1 MSDNSNQEKNAPL
14 PSGSENPP
22 HPGELNPEL
31 TVREKK
37 GGARPGDTYVRVQS
51 THHHH
56 FRRVGP
62 GHFVATPE
70 VTRPVGPFESGYRAF
85 KSVLI
90 GRPLETS
97 EESHQRLNK
106 FKALAVFGS
115 DAISSCA
122 YATEEML
129 LVLVVAGSSALYV
142 SEFTALAI
150 GILLFLIAFSYRQ
163 TVYAYPNGGGSYIV
177 SRENLGQI
185 PGLVAASALLI
196 DYILTVS
203 VSIVAGAAAVSSA
216 MIAGGLGPQIESLNA
231 VLPPHFNV
239 NVLLSLF
246 FILVMTVGNL
256 RGVRESG
263 AIFAVPTY
271 LFLGSLGVLLTLG
284 LFQAFTGTLTPAQ
297 TPPIIPAAEP
307 LTLWLILRAFS
318 SGAVAMSGVEAVSN
332 GVPAFE
338 RPESRNAATTLTIM
352 AVILGS
358 AFLGISYLASQLGL
372 VPTDQTIISQI
383 AQAVFGTSI
392 FFYIFQLATMGILI
406 VAGNTAFADFP
417 RLSSVLAR
425 DNFMPHQFLY
435 RGDRLAFSTGIVAL
449 AGIAAFLVVLFSADV
464 SNLIHLYAVGV
475 FLAFTLSNTGMVM
488 HWRKLGGPSARRSIL
503 INGAGA
509 VVTFIILCIVI
520 VTKFALGAWIVILLI
535 PLITLVFIFIHRHY
549 TDVATQL
556 RINPAQ
562 MPHDTDAPIVIVPI
576 DDLNYASLRAVS
588 FARKITPTPL
598 LLHVAVLPERA
609 EKVRQKVNT
618 YLPDTKFVMVES
630 PYRSFARPL
639 LAYIDALHSQR
650 PDAFVTIV
658 LPEFITAHWWQG
670 VLHNRTANRLRK
682 TFEKHPNV
690 AVVLVPYLLE
700 K

>member
-1 MSDNSNQEKNAPL
+1 MDENLKAEKNKIAP
-14 PSGSENPP
+14 PP
-22 HPGELNPEL
+22 NDSFARHGELNPEL
-31 TVREKK
+31 VALEKH

-51 THHHH
+51 PHRHH

-70 VTRPVGPFESGYRAF
+70 VTRPSGPLESGYRKF

-90 GRPLETS
+90 GRPLETA
-97 EESHQRLNK
+97 EESHQRLTK
-106 FKALAVFGS
+106 LKALAVFGS

-129 LVLVVAGSSALYV
+129 LVLVVAGSASFYV
-142 SEFTALAI
+142 SEYVALAI
-150 GILLFLIAFSYRQ
+150 GALLFLIAFSYRQ

-177 SRENLGQI
+177 SRENLGEI
-185 PGLVAASALLI
+185 PGLVAAAALLI
-196 DYILTVS
+196 DYTLTVS
-203 VSIVAGAAAVSSA
+203 VSIVAGSKAVSSA
-216 MIAGGLGPQIESLNA
+216 LIAAGLGSQIDVLNA
-231 VLPPHFNV
+231 SLPPHLNV

-263 AIFAVPTY
+263 AIFAIPTY
-271 LFLGSLGVLLTLG
+271 LFMGSLGIMLG
-284 LFQAFTGTLTPAQ
+284 LGLYQSFTGTLA
-297 TPPIIPAAEP
+297 PAAASPIVPGAEA
-307 LTLWLILRAFS
+307 LSLWLVLRAFS

-338 RPESRNAATTLTIM
+338 RPESRNAALTLTAM
-352 AVILGS
+352 AVILGV

-372 VPTDQTIISQI
+372 APGEQTIISQI
-383 AQAVFGTSI
+383 AQAVFGTNI
-392 FFYIFQLATMGILI
+392 LFYIFQIATMGILI
-406 VAGNTAFADFP
+406 VAANTAFADFP

-425 DNFMPHQFLY
+425 DNYMPHQFLF
-435 RGDRLAFSTGIVAL
+435 RGDRLAFSTGIAAL
-449 AGIAAFLVVLFSADV
+449 ASIAAFLIVLFAADV

-475 FLAFTLSNTGMVM
+475 FLAFTLSNTGMVL
-488 HWRKLGGPSARRSIL
+488 HWRKTGGANAKRSML

-509 VVTFIILCIVI
+509 VVTFVILCIVI

-535 PLITLVFIFIHRHY
+535 PLISFLFLMVHRHY
-549 TDVATQL
+549 AEVAKQL
-556 RINPAQ
+556 RIRPDQ
-562 MPHDTDAPIVIVPI
+562 LPVQSDAPIVLVPI
-576 DDLNYASLRAVS
+576 DDLNYASLRAVN
-588 FARKITPTPL
+588 FARNLSPNPL
-598 LLHVAVLPERA
+598 LLHVAILPERA
-609 EKVRQKVNT
+609 ERVKQKAQT
-618 YLPDTKFVMVES
+618 YLPGVKFVMVES

-670 VLHNRTANRLRK
+670 LLHNRTANRLR
-682 TFEKHPNV
+682 TAFEKHPNV